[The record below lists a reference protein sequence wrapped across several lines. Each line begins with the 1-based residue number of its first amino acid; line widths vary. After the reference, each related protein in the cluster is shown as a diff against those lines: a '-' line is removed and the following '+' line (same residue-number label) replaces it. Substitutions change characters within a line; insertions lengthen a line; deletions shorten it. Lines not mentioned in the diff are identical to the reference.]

1 MFNVFSFE
9 FLSGKLLISVLLF
22 VFFQWF
28 SFVLSIE
35 TSFSVLS
42 FLLCFFVSL
51 NLGKTVILC
60 GFEEVSLNEGVTIQ
74 FLYAQSLL

>member
-1 MFNVFSFE
+1 M
-9 FLSGKLLISVLLF
+9 
-22 VFFQWF
+22 
-28 SFVLSIE
+28 
-35 TSFSVLS
+35 LS